1 MRLRLLFGTILA
13 AAAIALHAQE
23 DTFYRL
29 ELGGGLGMGFSLD
42 DVNSRFF
49 GSSDLTVGAVARFP
63 LNPRMAVKTR
73 LAYLGMSGET
83 AQDGDFYP
91 TNPSQAGPE
100 RLQYKLSGGLVD
112 LTGLFELHFLPY
124 GWVQGYQG
132 YKRLT
137 PYVQAGIGFTYA
149 TPGKAFCA
157 NIPIGVGVKWKI
169 RERLNLSLDWTF
181 HFTASDKLDGLEA
194 PHGIKSSEFRN
205 KDHYSLTLLSLTY
218 DLSPRCPTCNKD

>member
-1 MRLRLLFGTILA
+1 MRLRTLLPSLLLLA
-13 AAAIALHAQE
+13 ASALHAQE

-29 ELGGGLGMGFSLD
+29 ELGGGLGAGFSLND
-42 DVNSRFF
+42 LNSGFF
-49 GSSDLTVGAVARFP
+49 GSPDLNIGGMARFP

-73 LAYLGMSGET
+73 LTYLGLSGET

-91 TNPSQAGPE
+91 ADPNASGAE
-100 RLQYKLSGGLVD
+100 RLQYKMSGGLVD

-132 YKRLT
+132 YKRIT
-137 PYVQAGIGFTYA
+137 PYVQAGLGFTYA

-157 NIPIGVGVKWKI
+157 NIPVGVGVKWKI

-205 KDHYSLTLLSLTY
+205 KDHYSLTLVSLTY